1 MKTVLAIFIILH
13 GIIHF
18 MGFSKAFKLA
28 EISQLNRQI
37 SKPAGAFWLLAGILF
52 LMSAALI
59 FSSKEWWW
67 MPGTAAILIS
77 QILILQNWQDARYG
91 TIANIIIFLT
101 IVATFGIWNF
111 HRSFINDYK
120 ESLSRTE
127 RITNEPLTES
137 DIQHLP
143 LPVQRYLIYAG
154 VLNHDK
160 VKNVTIR
167 FHGEM
172 RSKKMDWFRFQSVQ
186 YNFYDIPSRL
196 FYMKGQIKGLN
207 VPGYHSY
214 KNGIASMQIKPFGL
228 IPVVNAKG
236 ELLNKTETVT
246 LFNDMCLI
254 SPATLIDK
262 SIKWEE
268 IDSLSSKAYF
278 TCSGITISAILHF
291 NKTGQLVN
299 FISDDRYD
307 ISGDTAIN
315 YRFSTPVY
323 DYKNINGINIFTRGE
338 AIWHYPDGEFV
349 YGKFYLDSIAYNV
362 SR

>member
-1 MKTVLAIFIILH
+1 MKTALAIFIILH

-18 MGFSKAFKLA
+18 LGFSKAFKLA
-28 EISQLNRQI
+28 DISQLNQHIGRL
-37 SKPAGAFWLLAGILF
+37 AGSFWLLAGLLF
-52 LMSAALI
+52 LISSVLI
-59 FSSKEWWW
+59 FSNKEWWW
-67 MPGTAAILIS
+67 MPGIAAVLIS
-77 QILILQNWQDARYG
+77 QVLILQSWQDARYG
-91 TIANIIIFLT
+91 TIANIIVFLT
-101 IVATFGIWNF
+101 IVASFGIWNF
-111 HRSFINDYK
+111 HRSFINDYEK
-120 ESLSRTE
+120 SLSRTE
-127 RITNEPLTES
+127 RITNETLTES

-154 VLNHDK
+154 VLNRDK
-160 VKNVTIR
+160 VKNVAIR

-172 RSKKMDWFRFQSVQ
+172 RGKKMDWFKFQSVQ
-186 YNFYDIPSRL
+186 YNFYDVPSRL
-196 FYMKGQIKGLN
+196 FYMTAQIKGLN
-207 VPGYHSY
+207 VPGYHRY
-214 KNGIASMQIKPFGL
+214 KNGIASMQIKLLGL
-228 IPVVNAKG
+228 IPVVDVKG

-262 SIKWEE
+262 NIKWKE

-278 TCSGITISAILHF
+278 TCNGITISAILHF
-291 NKTGQLVN
+291 NETGQLLN

-307 ISGDTAIN
+307 ISGDTAVN

-338 AIWHYPDGEFV
+338 TIWHYPDGEFV
-349 YGKFYLDSIAYNV
+349 YGKFHLNSIANNV